1 MTLLATEAAFSGL
14 TAANSDTSG
23 VETSVGLLQEFIKD
37 PLHLIYKLYHSSTTM
52 ASMEDT
58 EAHLSPSFTDAAS
71 TEDTPS
77 LDTPTQSRRLHPI
90 AETYR
95 SSLMAGTA
103 SVLLKRSGGDSNSI
117 PQLEDLPIPILL
129 HIASFMD
136 AKSLCQLQQTNK
148 FLYSLMGDE
157 LLWRRKLLE
166 DSRKWSIMSHL
177 SHPRVYEETD
187 TDKTAQEM

>member
-1 MTLLATEAAFSGL
+1 MSLLATEAALSGL
-14 TAANSDTSG
+14 TVDNTSG
-23 VETSVGLLQEFIKD
+23 GVGTTTGGLLQEFIKD
-37 PLHLIYKLYHSSTTM
+37 PLYLLHKLYYSSSMSVDNNTTNQ
-52 ASMEDT
+52 
-58 EAHLSPSFTDAAS
+58 PSS
-71 TEDTPS
+71 CEN
-77 LDTPTQSRRLHPI
+77 TPTQRRLHPN

-103 SVLLKRSGGDSNSI
+103 SVLLKRSGGDNQSA
-117 PQLEDLPIPILL
+117 PKLEDLPIPILL

-148 FLYSLMGDE
+148 ALYSLMGDE

-166 DSRKWSIMSHL
+166 DSRKWPIMSHL